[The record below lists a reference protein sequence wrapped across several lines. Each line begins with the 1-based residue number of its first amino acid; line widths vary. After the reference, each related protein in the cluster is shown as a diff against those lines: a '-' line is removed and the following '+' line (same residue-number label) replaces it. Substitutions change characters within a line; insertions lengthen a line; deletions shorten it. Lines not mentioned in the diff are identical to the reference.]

1 MAEGARLE
9 SVYTGNRIVG
19 SNPTPSATYAEFR
32 YNTLLFTPVR
42 ERRRKW
48 RFLAAPSLPQ
58 CPKAGGNFRALASV
72 AMGPEAEIATSS
84 IYGIS

>member
-1 MAEGARLE
+1 
-9 SVYTGNRIVG
+9 
-19 SNPTPSATYAEFR
+19 
-32 YNTLLFTPVR
+32 
-42 ERRRKW
+42 
-48 RFLAAPSLPQ
+48 LAAPSLPQ